1 MKNLLRYLA
10 LVLMVGGIYSS
21 HAGISEDDG
30 ARRAVLDLRNRI
42 KDINDKSVAA
52 ICTKNSPSTFEGDER
67 LGDIGLNQGD
77 SEARKAIKDLRLKVI
92 KLETLCEITPKKF
105 SNLCNPYKNSH
116 KFFIGLYNTSQF
128 AASVLL
134 VSFVPLNG

>member
-1 MKNLLRYLA
+1 MKILLRYLA
-10 LVLMVGGIYSS
+10 FVLMIGSIYSS

-42 KDINDKSVAA
+42 KDINDKSVAT

-77 SEARKAIKDLRLKVI
+77 STAREAIKDLRLRVI
-92 KLETLCEITPKKF
+92 KLETLCEITSKKF
-105 SNLCNPYKNSH
+105 LSVPSSFS
-116 KFFIGLYNTSQF
+116 FFGLILPTEDNELRKSII
-128 AASVLL
+128 
-134 VSFVPLNG
+134 N